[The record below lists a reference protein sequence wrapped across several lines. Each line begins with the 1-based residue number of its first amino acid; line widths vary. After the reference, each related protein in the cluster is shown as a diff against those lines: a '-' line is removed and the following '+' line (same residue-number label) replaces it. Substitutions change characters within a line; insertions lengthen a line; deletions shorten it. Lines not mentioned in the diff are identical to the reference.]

1 MFLVQHLQPFILSDS
16 GMSSVSVQLMA
27 LLLLRHTLTITNSDD
42 EDDTSAIFSVR
53 DFEMYSYISP
63 IYIVSVNVNLTGC

>member
-1 MFLVQHLQPFILSDS
+1 
-16 GMSSVSVQLMA
+16 LMA

-42 EDDTSAIFSVR
+42 EDDASAIFSVR
-53 DFEMYSYISP
+53 DFVMYSYISP